1 MKEFMKRTA
10 TKVKATVQ
18 EIGKVWGNPKYKYLI
33 LAALFSFL
41 VLVLL
46 VGVSSSIKPDKP
58 AIFYQR
64 WRAVVENSELLV
76 LQKLTSEYDK
86 LWDKQAKVEYEEE
99 LKKGL
104 EILGKEVKVEPAT
117 LEPQN
122 LEEDEIENVY
132 TIRNIQVTV
141 NEQTGGQ
148 RKYNC
153 LLTLK
158 PKGLTKSLKIV
169 RYQQEELERETKEN
183 SILTEKETVVTQSRS
198 ASIDTE
204 LRIRQAL
211 GAWLEAW
218 EQKDLERYMERY
230 ADYAEIS
237 RVTVVDGKENNRVKL
252 TKEQLRERTKA
263 LFSIYDEIQV
273 DIEEQS
279 LKIDETQLYAEANVE
294 FLQEFTGAGDQGR
307 RRYQDYGLKQ
317 LKFINDP
324 TGGWKIYYENWTVY
338 PRVLVNQ

>member
-10 TKVKATVQ
+10 TKVKATAQ
-18 EIGKVWGNPKYKYLI
+18 ELGKIWGNPKYKYLI
-33 LAALFSFL
+33 IAVLFSFL
-41 VLVLL
+41 VLALL
-46 VGVSSSIKPDKP
+46 VGVFSSIKPEKP
-58 AIFYQR
+58 ADFYQK

-86 LWDKQAKVEYEEE
+86 FWDKQAKVEYEDE
-99 LKKGL
+99 LKKGM
-104 EILGKEVKVEPAT
+104 EILGKDVKVEPAT

-122 LEEDEIENVY
+122 LEENKNENVY
-132 TIRNIQVTV
+132 TIRNIQLTV
-141 NEQTGGQ
+141 SEQTGGQ

-153 LLTLK
+153 SLAIK
-158 PKGLTKSLKIV
+158 PEGPTKSLKIV
-169 RYQQEELERETKEN
+169 RYQQEEIEKEIKEN
-183 SILTEKETVVTQSRS
+183 SKLTEKVVTQSRI

-211 GAWLEAW
+211 GAWLESW
-218 EQKDLERYMERY
+218 EQKDLERYMDRY

-237 RVTVVDGKENNRVKL
+237 RVTVVDGKESNRAKL
-252 TKEQLRERTKA
+252 TKEQLRERMKA
-263 LFSIYDEIQV
+263 LFNIYDEIKV

-294 FLQEFTGAGDQGR
+294 FLQEFTGIGDQGR
-307 RRYQDYGLKQ
+307 RRYRDYGLKQ

>member
-10 TKVKATVQ
+10 TKVKATAQ
-18 EIGKVWGNPKYKYLI
+18 EVGKVWGNPKYKYLI
-33 LAALFSFL
+33 IAALFSFL

-46 VGVSSSIKPDKP
+46 VGVFSSIKPKP
-58 AIFYQR
+58 VDFFYQK

-76 LQKLTSEYDK
+76 LEKLTSEYDK

-122 LEEDEIENVY
+122 LEEDDIENVY

-153 LLTLK
+153 SLTLK
-158 PKGLTKSLKIV
+158 PEGLTKSLKIV
-169 RYQQEELERETKEN
+169 RYQQEEREREVEGN
-183 SILTEKETVVTQSRS
+183 SKLTEKVVTQSRS

-263 LFSIYDEIQV
+263 LFSIYEEIKV

>member
-1 MKEFMKRTA
+1 MKRTA
-10 TKVKATVQ
+10 TKVKATAQ
-18 EIGKVWGNPKYKYLI
+18 ELGKIWGNPKYKYLI
-33 LAALFSFL
+33 IAVLFSFL
-41 VLVLL
+41 VLALL
-46 VGVSSSIKPDKP
+46 VGVFSSIKPEKP
-58 AIFYQR
+58 ADFYQK

-86 LWDKQAKVEYEEE
+86 FWDKQAKVEYEDE
-99 LKKGL
+99 LKKGM
-104 EILGKEVKVEPAT
+104 EILGKDVKVEPAT

-122 LEEDEIENVY
+122 LEENKNENVY
-132 TIRNIQVTV
+132 TIRNIQLTV
-141 NEQTGGQ
+141 SEQTGGQ

-153 LLTLK
+153 SLAIK
-158 PKGLTKSLKIV
+158 PEGPTKSLKIV
-169 RYQQEELERETKEN
+169 RYQQEEIEKEIKEN
-183 SILTEKETVVTQSRS
+183 SKLTEKVVTQSRI

-211 GAWLEAW
+211 GAWLESW
-218 EQKDLERYMERY
+218 EQKDLERYMDRY

-237 RVTVVDGKENNRVKL
+237 RVTVVDGKESNRAKL
-252 TKEQLRERTKA
+252 TKEQLRERMKA
-263 LFSIYDEIQV
+263 LFNIYDEIKV

-294 FLQEFTGAGDQGR
+294 FLQEFTGIGDQGR
-307 RRYQDYGLKQ
+307 RRYRDYGLKQ